1 MGSAEEIGGEDDHH
15 VATNGSVT
23 TINAGNKQSPPPPAY
38 YYRQR
43 HRTPFAL
50 IQTIQDII
58 YTLIVSVRFWV
69 DILHYTLLVAVI
81 DGAKFF
87 YTLVNPWSGKDS
99 LNSINVA
106 VDTTPTFFRAF
117 WKHMLLKS
125 TGRIKAGQS
134 LSYAEGMELVKEFL
148 QFASK
153 HTVEELQSFT
163 GKETPVPSWVNR
175 QVVEIP
181 TDSLDAAAEI
191 LQKHLEQ
198 DDPGLKFVGGKNW
211 WRLRCRPLYG
221 EWVEMKRDAEK
232 RELCKRTGQT
242 LPPERYILYLH
253 GGAHY
258 FAGNGT
264 HRYQIQRHARK
275 LAARAFSV

>member
-1 MGSAEEIGGEDDHH
+1 MGLSVDDHDR
-15 VATNGSVT
+15 
-23 TINAGNKQSPPPPAY
+23 PPSMPPTSTPS
-38 YYRQR
+38 YRQR

-50 IQTIQDII
+50 IQTVQEII
-58 YTLIVSVRFWV
+58 YSLLVSLRFWV
-69 DILHYTLLVAVI
+69 DILHFTILVAVI
-81 DGAKFF
+81 DGAKFA
-87 YTLVNPWSGKDS
+87 YSVATPWSRTDS

-125 TGRIKAGQS
+125 TGQVKAGQS

-163 GKETPVPSWVNR
+163 GKETPTPSWVIKT
-175 QVVEIP
+175 VVEIP
-181 TDSLDAAAEI
+181 TDNIDAAATI
-191 LQKHLEQ
+191 LSSHLEQ
-198 DDPGLKFVGGKNW
+198 DDPGLKCVGGANW

-221 EWVEMKRDAEK
+221 EWVEMRRDAEK
-232 RELCKRTGQT
+232 REEAKKTGAT
-242 LPPERYILYLH
+242 IPPTRIILYLH

-275 LAARAFSV
+275 LGARAFSV